1 MSETEEQTKSGEPIT
16 GRLVIAVFLGVVA
29 ACAVLVVLWVYAR
42 RSKVTDG
49 HPGPWRC
56 YINLC
61 ILGKAMNM
69 YAGENDGQYP
79 TADKWCD
86 LLVAGDY
93 VAFRRPDPF
102 ACRRSGAIEVESSF
116 ALNVNVAGRKPSEI
130 GPDVVLLFETDFGVN
145 PLGRQGRVK
154 DRQFPDWLFSVLRL
168 DREARVYKLRWNQ
181 VGGPEILTTE
191 YHDGEGCMVLFN
203 NGRVDYVRTEQL
215 GMLKWKP
222 EQSR

>member
-1 MSETEEQTKSGEPIT
+1 MSEMEDKAKSRKPIK
-16 GRLVIAVFLGVVA
+16 RKWVIALFVGGIAV
-29 ACAVLVVLWVYAR
+29 CAVLVGLWVYAR
-42 RSKVTDG
+42 RPKVTDG

-56 YINLC
+56 FINLC

-86 LLVAGDY
+86 LLLAGDY
-93 VAFRRPDPF
+93 VSFKRPDPF

-116 ALNVNVAGRKPSEI
+116 ALNINVAGRKPSEI
-130 GPDVVLLFETDFGVN
+130 GPDVVLLFETNSGIN

-154 DRQFPDWLFSVLRL
+154 DRQFPDWLFAVLRL

-203 NGRVDYVRTEQL
+203 NGRVDFVRAEQL
-215 GMLKWKP
+215 GTLKWNA